1 LSFLDELW
9 ISPAAKRDW
18 PYFARWHYRSHHVG
32 LTRFVTLLW
41 HGAEPIGI
49 CLFVSP
55 PMSLAPRNRFFG
67 RSGRWERTSIR
78 TMNRQLAMLSRV
90 VLHPTYRGAGVASAF
105 IRRSCELSGF
115 RWVEALAQMGHVN
128 PFFERAGFV
137 RVGTSH
143 VEHRSR
149 LTHSRVYGG
158 GRHGGT
164 GLVTQETHRKSRY
177 SAPVYYVFDNRQR
190 CCGGTGRIAAGGG

>member
-1 LSFLDELW
+1 VLSFGDELW
-9 ISPAAKRDW
+9 VSQATKSDW

-41 HGAEPIGI
+41 HAAEPVGI

-55 PMSLAPRNRFFG
+55 PISLAQRNRYFG

-78 TMNRQLAMLSRV
+78 TMNRQLLTLSRV
-90 VLHPTYRGAGVASAF
+90 VLHPTYRGAGLAAAF

-115 RWVEALAQMGHVN
+115 PWIETLAQMGHVN

-137 RVGTSH
+137 RVGTTR
-143 VEHRSR
+143 VRHRSR
-149 LTHSRVYGG
+149 LTHSQIYGG
-158 GRHGGT
+158 GRKHGGS
-164 GLVTQETHRKSRY
+164 GLVTAETHRKSRY
-177 SAPVYYVFDNRQR
+177 ARPVYYVFDNRER
-190 CCGGTGRIAAGGG
+190 SGASAGHAK

>member
-1 LSFLDELW
+1 VLSFAEDLW
-9 ISPAAKRDW
+9 VSSASRRDW

-41 HGAEPIGI
+41 HGEEPVGI

-55 PMSLAPRNRFFG
+55 PISLRVRNRFFG

-78 TMNRQLAMLSRV
+78 AMNRQLVMLSRV
-90 VLHPTYRGAGVASAF
+90 VLHPTYRGAGIAAAF

-115 RWVEALAQMGHVN
+115 RWIETLAQMGHVS

-137 RVGTSH
+137 RVGTTR
-143 VEHRSR
+143 VRRLSR
-149 LTHSRVYGG
+149 RTHSRIFGG
-158 GRHGGT
+158 GRKHG
-164 GLVTQETHRKSRY
+164 GLVTEETHRKSRY
-177 SAPVYYVFDNRQR
+177 AQPVYYIFDNRER
-190 CCGGTGRIAAGGG
+190 